1 MSLSHKHVVVTG
13 AGRGI
18 GRAVALAFAA
28 QGCRLVCMARSEDE
42 IVATAEAVEAAG
54 GTAKAIVCD
63 VADPASVAQAF
74 EAARA
79 DHPIDILVNN
89 AGYASFKPFH
99 DLNLED
105 WRRTLDVN
113 LTGPFLCTRAVVP
126 EMMTR
131 GEGRIINISSVAGVK
146 PLPHQSAY
154 CASKHGLNGLS
165 KVLALELNP
174 YGIHVHAICPG
185 GVRTQLAD
193 DAMPDRDKSDWMT
206 PEDVA
211 ETAVFLARLS
221 PRAAIDVVVVRRAT
235 SPPLGA

>member
-1 MSLSHKHVVVTG
+1 MDLTNKRVVVTG

-18 GRAVALAFAA
+18 GRAVAQAFAG
-28 QGCRLVCMARSEDE
+28 QGCQVVCMARSADE
-42 IVATAEAVEAAG
+42 IAATAEAVQAAG
-54 GTAKAIVCD
+54 GAASAVMCD

-74 EAARA
+74 DAAHA
-79 DHPIDILVNN
+79 EGPIDILVNN
-89 AGYASFKPFH
+89 AGYASFKPFQEL
-99 DLNLED
+99 DLGD

-113 LTGPFLCTRAVVP
+113 LTGPFLCTQAVVP
-126 EMMTR
+126 GMMAQ

-146 PLPHQSAY
+146 PLPRQSAY

-174 YGIHVHAICPG
+174 YGIQVHAICPG

-193 DAMPDRDKSDWMT
+193 NAMPDRDKADWMT

-221 PRAAIDVVVVRRAT
+221 PRASIDVVVLRRAA